1 MHFPYNSGNSGF
13 LTGEPLCGSGRCGM
27 EKYIPGRA
35 VFTGQ
40 RGYLCSQ
47 RGSGFLE
54 STAGM
59 GKDKVAKPDSYLQY
73 PLLFSLLEIF
83 RPHTFLS
90 KTDCKDFF

>member
-1 MHFPYNSGNSGF
+1 MHFPYNSGNPGF
-13 LTGEPLCGSGRCGM
+13 LTGEPLCGPGRCGM

-35 VFTGQ
+35 VCTG
-40 RGYLCSQ
+40 RAERLPGLR

-54 STAGM
+54 SAAGM
-59 GKDKVAKPDSYLQY
+59 GKEVAKPDSYLQY
-73 PLLFSLLEIF
+73 PLLSSLSDMF